1 MKKVGILSLFLLT
14 LLIISLILV
23 AETKAEEIDEETGLP
38 STIKNISD
46 VGEKLTDKEARNQYV
61 KQEWTK
67 ILEKNSVG
75 RVLLSISNLF
85 KLLSPVFK
93 IIIGVEY
100 SLSWLFFLSLFAW
113 IFVVI
118 LIYKPTKNIFQ
129 ANKWVALA
137 VAITIPTIAAQFGI
151 VQIIVSFFIPLFK
164 NKWIIIITIIAA
176 AILLWIY
183 SLFMKSFG
191 KALEE
196 RIKKEN
202 EERREQ
208 KAKTAEKLHDIETK
222 ATGSK

>member
-1 MKKVGILSLFLLT
+1 MKKAGIISLFLLT
-14 LLIISLILV
+14 LLIINFILV

-46 VGEKLTDKEARNQYV
+46 VGKSLTDEEARNQYL

-67 ILEKNSVG
+67 NKV
-75 RVLLSISNLF
+75 VLFISNLF

-93 IIIGVEY
+93 ILIGVEY
-100 SLSWLFFLSLFAW
+100 SLSWLFFLSLGAW
-113 IFVVI
+113 IAVVI

-137 VAITIPTIAAQFGI
+137 VAIIIPTIAAQFGTI
-151 VQIIVSFFIPLFK
+151 QIIVSFFIPLFK
-164 NKWIIIITIIAA
+164 NKWIIIITIIVA
-176 AILLWIY
+176 AILIWIY

-196 RIKKEN
+196 RAKKED

-208 KAKTAEKLHDIETK
+208 KAKTVEKLHDIELK
-222 ATGSK
+222 ASG